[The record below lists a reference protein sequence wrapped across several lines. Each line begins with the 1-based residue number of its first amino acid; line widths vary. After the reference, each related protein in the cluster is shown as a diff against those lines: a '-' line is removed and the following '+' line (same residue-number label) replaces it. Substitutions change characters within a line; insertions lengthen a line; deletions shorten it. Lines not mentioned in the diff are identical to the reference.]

1 MSGRKGR
8 AELDEFGLTP
18 AQRKVQ
24 ENLMKKLSGDPDE
37 VDSPPKQSVQGQSTN
52 DSSESNKSTPATK
65 VQPSVEEVLANL
77 QGEWLNSMNNKISV
91 ENHVVTFRAPQK
103 GYAPLAQ
110 HTLQQWRHTWRFDVW
125 ELDSLESAKDKMI
138 WRFKAETVEWTRVVC
153 KKEEEVE
160 NPFGPPKSRSMK
172 YVPTPNADGGML
184 LARLCT
190 PVLQSARPILRI
202 PPRPSAKRRQPSAT
216 TVAIRRFRSIFDS
229 GRLRRPQR
237 ERCASALQ
245 ARGVPE
251 SEPVGGNHRLLRAVV
266 VAAARRHA
274 RGLPRAGLQRAVP
287 VRHSPARATRPWH
300 VCALAWSGVARRRPA
315 IAAVTQSRRMRG
327 HKRASR
333 RLTTARR
340 HGRR

>member
-1 MSGRKGR
+1 MRRGGFRGQRKGLKRARANLFFGRPFSETPSIGVAVGKGSACRFSMSGRKGR
-8 AELDEFGLTP
+8 GELDEFGLTP

-24 ENLMKKLSGDPDE
+24 ENLLKKLSGDPDE
-37 VDSPPKQSVQGQSTN
+37 VDSPPKQNFQGQSTN

-77 QGEWLNSMNNKISV
+77 QGEWLNSMNNKNSV
-91 ENHVVTFRAPQK
+91 ENHLVTFRAPQK

-172 YVPTPNADGGML
+172 YVPTPNADGGMW

-202 PPRPSAKRRQPSAT
+202 PPRPSARRRQPSAT
-216 TVAIRRFRSIFDS
+216 TVPSAASVPSSTPADFGVRNAKRY
-229 GRLRRPQR
+229 
-237 ERCASALQ
+237 ASAVQ

-274 RGLPRAGLQRAVP
+274 RGLPSAGL
-287 VRHSPARATRPWH
+287 
-300 VCALAWSGVARRRPA
+300 
-315 IAAVTQSRRMRG
+315 
-327 HKRASR
+327 
-333 RLTTARR
+333 
-340 HGRR
+340 

>member
-8 AELDEFGLTP
+8 GELDEFGLTP

-37 VDSPPKQSVQGQSTN
+37 VDSPPKQNVQGQSTN

-216 TVAIRRFRSIFDS
+216 TVAIRRFRPIFDS

-237 ERCASALQ
+237 GRLRCASAVQ

-274 RGLPRAGLQRAVP
+274 RGLPRAGLQGAVP
-287 VRHSPARATRPWH
+287 VRHWPGPRHPLALCMCAPWH
-300 VCALAWSGVARRRPA
+300 DLASLG
-315 IAAVTQSRRMRG
+315 IAQ
-327 HKRASR
+327 
-333 RLTTARR
+333 RLPP
-340 HGRR
+340 